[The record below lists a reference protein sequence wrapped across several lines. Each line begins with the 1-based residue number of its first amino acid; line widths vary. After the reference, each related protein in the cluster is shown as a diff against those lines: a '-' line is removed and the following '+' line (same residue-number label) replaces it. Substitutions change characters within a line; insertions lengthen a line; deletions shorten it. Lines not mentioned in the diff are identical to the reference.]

1 MINDARGANPRHR
14 FSPSLT
20 KPQTLR
26 AYTLQGQG
34 TTAVGQTTFDNASC
48 VARMPCAPDEELRRL
63 QAMLDGAFAFV
74 GLLSVDGILLEANR
88 ATVEGLGLRRD
99 DVIGKPLWE
108 TYYWSHARA
117 SREMMRDAV
126 ERAALGE
133 VVRSDFIVRS
143 GAEKFIVID
152 ATFAPVCHNGQVTQI
167 VASAVDVTERVS
179 HAEAAR
185 KVHHQLETAQRI
197 AHIGSW
203 QWDLIAGTVVWS
215 DQCYR
220 LMGWE
225 PSSRHASLD
234 AWRAAV
240 HPDDRAAVEAV
251 MRRAVE
257 QGAPADIEHRVVWP
271 NGEVRI
277 LHQVGEAERD
287 ANGRPVRMIGTS
299 RDVTVLRN
307 TCDELVEEK
316 LRAEAASQTKSRFL
330 ANMSHELRTP
340 LNAIIGFSE
349 LLLNGDNLPAGKV
362 HEYAGDVYSGGKHLL
377 SVINDILDISRIE
390 AGKVEVRDEIMT
402 AGELIDAAR
411 RMIRPRAEEAGLQLH
426 CRAEHS
432 GLNLRVDRRLMLQA
446 LLNFAANAVKFT
458 ERGGRVDIEALPN
471 AQGGA
476 DIVVRD
482 TGIGMSPEDVARVGE
497 RFLQADGRL
506 SRKFEG
512 TGLGLVIAKRLV
524 ELHGGKLVV
533 QSKLGYGTIMTVRL
547 PSARVAPAPARAA
560 RA

>member
-1 MINDARGANPRHR
+1 M
-14 FSPSLT
+14 S
-20 KPQTLR
+20 
-26 AYTLQGQG
+26 
-34 TTAVGQTTFDNASC
+34 
-48 VARMPCAPDEELRRL
+48 CAPDEELRRL
-63 QAMLDGAFAFV
+63 RSMLDGAFAFV
-74 GLLSVDGILLEANR
+74 GLLSADGILIDANH
-88 ATVEGLGLRRD
+88 ATVEGLGLRRG
-99 DVIGKPLWE
+99 DVIGKPIWDI
-108 TYYWSHARA
+108 YYWSHARA

-133 VVRSDFIVRS
+133 VIRGDFIARA
-143 GAEKFIVID
+143 GEEKFIVID
-152 ATFAPVCHNGQVTQI
+152 ATFAPVCREGRVMEI
-167 VASAVDVTERVS
+167 VVSAVDVTERVA

-185 KVHHQLETAQRI
+185 KVRHQLEAAQRI

-203 QWDLIAGTVVWS
+203 QWDLVTGTAVWS

-220 LMGWE
+220 LMGWD
-225 PSSRHASLD
+225 PSSRRATLD
-234 AWRAAV
+234 AFKAAI
-240 HPDDRAAVEAV
+240 HPDDRVAVEAV

-257 QGAPADIEHRVVWP
+257 QGIPADIEHRVVWP
-271 NGEVRI
+271 NGQVHI
-277 LHQVGEAERD
+277 LHQLGECERD
-287 ANGRPVRMIGTS
+287 VNGHPVRMIGTS

-349 LLLNGDNLPAGKV
+349 LLLSGNDLPADKAR
-362 HEYAGDVYSGGKHLL
+362 EYLSDVQAGGKHLL

-390 AGKVEVRDEIMT
+390 AGKVEVRDEVMT
-402 AGELIDAAR
+402 AAELIDAAR
-411 RMIRPRAEEAGLQLH
+411 RMIRPRAEEAGIQLN

-446 LLNFAANAVKFT
+446 LLNFSANAVKFT
-458 ERGGRVDIEALPN
+458 DRGGRVDIEALPN
-471 AQGGA
+471 AEGGA

-482 TGIGMSPEDVARVGE
+482 TGIGMSPEDVDRVGE

-506 SRKFEG
+506 SRKYEG

-524 ELHGGKLVV
+524 ELHGGQLMVR
-533 QSKLGYGTIMTVRL
+533 SKLGYGTIVTVRL
-547 PSARVAPAPARAA
+547 PSTRVVQAPPRAA